1 MYTVY
6 CNQCTLHCK
15 QCTLHCKRCTVY
27 CVLCSVYT
35 VYARSVWV
43 CVHMFWL
50 ELSAYRHVMPTAPSF
65 CTIINKQV
73 TEACT
78 NLQCEKCAIFLQ
90 YKHKN
95 KALPSALWGGK
106 DTERSWVRSQ
116 PSLHTKPVLYVFL
129 QWIHSDGRVY
139 LCNTVHKLSLQLYVQ
154 SWASRERGE
163 QNSLPKYVPLVV
175 KL

>member
-73 TEACT
+73 TEACMH
-78 NLQCEKCAIFLQ
+78 LRCEKCAIFYNISIKTKPYRQLFGEVRTQSGPGFDPSLVCTQNQ
-90 YKHKN
+90 YCMCSYSESIVT
-95 KALPSALWGGK
+95 AGFTCAILY
-106 DTERSWVRSQ
+106 TSWVYSYTYRAELAVKGES
-116 PSLHTKPVLYVFL
+116 K
-129 QWIHSDGRVY
+129 
-139 LCNTVHKLSLQLYVQ
+139 TVCRNMY
-154 SWASRERGE
+154 
-163 QNSLPKYVPLVV
+163 P
-175 KL
+175 